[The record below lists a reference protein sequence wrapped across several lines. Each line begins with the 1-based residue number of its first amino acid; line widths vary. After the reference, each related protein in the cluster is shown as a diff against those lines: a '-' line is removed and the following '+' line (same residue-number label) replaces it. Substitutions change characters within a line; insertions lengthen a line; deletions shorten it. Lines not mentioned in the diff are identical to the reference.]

1 MPRRATKVINVSGE
15 NVLANEEYY
24 LNNPNLP
31 KAESTYAYTPK
42 MMEDMEKCR
51 KDIVY
56 FAEHFFYINGING
69 KEHIKLFDKQKKILR
84 TIQNNKK
91 ILLITSRQ
99 WGKSTLMTIVAVW
112 TALFFPDQTIVIV
125 ANKQST
131 ATEIFNRVRLAFLEM
146 DNWIK
151 GGVEEFNKT
160 FFTLS
165 NGSRILTSATSP
177 DAIRGL
183 TIDVLLLD
191 EFAIIPPK
199 VADEFWA
206 AVTPTLAT
214 RFNNNKN
221 AKLIVAS
228 TPKGVGNKFHD
239 LVSKSEQGKNDF
251 KVEKAM
257 WYDFP
262 GRDEKWK
269 TSEIST
275 MGHDLFTQEYECR
288 FLNNSGSPF
297 DPSMFD
303 KFEEEMKE
311 PINILEDGNY
321 LIWQI
326 PDKDRIYAMG
336 VDTGEGTDQDY
347 SVVQIFDITNP
358 LEIEQVARYS
368 SNKIDTTT
376 WASKVLQ
383 IAKQWYSPIILIERN
398 GPGTTPC
405 DKFFNEWNYPRFTNY
420 GTKQA
425 GKLREGRKFQPGII
439 SHTNTKNLGVT
450 NMKYYVHDRR
460 VVKLYDKVTINEL
473 RTFARIKSTS
483 GNYKWGAQQGFHDD
497 HVMAMIWALF
507 TLHTNIINEWLVV
520 KEKNGDGIPLKIE
533 KKWVF
538 NPKQDFDDS
547 LYKNMQDTSPFI
559 GVIAMKGRGSR
570 DILRDPRLEDRDKI
584 GTLEHLLNYGET
596 ISLEEMTAR
605 TTLPGGFSQYE
616 VRELPRW

>member
-15 NVLANEEYY
+15 NVLAKEEYY

-31 KAESTYAYTPK
+31 KADSTYAYTPK
-42 MMEDMEKCR
+42 MMEDLQKCR
-51 KDIVY
+51 EDIVY
-56 FAEHFFYINGING
+56 FAENFFYINGING
-69 KEHIKLFDKQKKILR
+69 KEHIKLFSKQKKILR
-84 TIQNNKK
+84 TIQKNKK

-99 WGKSTLMTIVAVW
+99 WGKSTLMTIIAVW
-112 TALFFPDQTIVIV
+112 TALFFADQTIVIV

-160 FFTLS
+160 FVTLS

-262 GRDEKWK
+262 GRDESWK
-269 TSEIST
+269 ENEIST
-275 MGHDLFTQEYECR
+275 MGSDLFLQEYECY

-297 DPSMFD
+297 DSSMFD
-303 KFEEEMKE
+303 KFADEMKE
-311 PINILEDGNY
+311 PLNVLEDGNY
-321 LIWQI
+321 LIWAK
-326 PDKDRIYAMG
+326 PDKDKIYTMG
-336 VDTGEGTDQDY
+336 VDTSEGTEQDY

-358 LEIEQVARYS
+358 MEIEQVARYS

-376 WASKVLQ
+376 WASKVFQ
-383 IAKQWYSPIILIERN
+383 IARQWYSPIVLIERN
-398 GPGTTPC
+398 GAGTTPC
-405 DKFFNEWNYPRFTNY
+405 DKFFNEWNYPRFINY
-420 GTKQA
+420 GTKEA
-425 GKLREGRKFQPGII
+425 GSLRAGRKFQPGII
-439 SHTNTKNLGVT
+439 CHNYTKNSSLS
-450 NMKYYVHDRR
+450 NMKYYIHDRR

-473 RTFARIKSTS
+473 RTFARVKTPS
-483 GNYKWGAQQGFHDD
+483 GAYKWGAQHGFHDD
-497 HVMAMIWALF
+497 HVIAMNWALYI
-507 TLHTNIINEWLVV
+507 LHTNLINECLVV
-520 KEKNGDGIPLKIE
+520 TKKNGEGLPLKIE

-538 NPKQDFDDS
+538 NPNRDFDNS

-559 GVIAMKGRGSR
+559 GVIAMKGSNTSGF
-570 DILRDPRLEDRDKI
+570 LRDHRSENRDKP
-584 GTLEHLLNYGET
+584 GTLEYLLTVGEQV
-596 ISLEEMTAR
+596 SLEDMRYRTA
-605 TTLPGGFSQYE
+605 LPSGFNQYE
-616 VRELPRW
+616 VRELHQW